1 MSTRKTANK
10 SNKYIVDECFRPLEE
25 FPFGKLPTLKQVL
38 ERCLYFK
45 DYRKDSVQ
53 RDVSVELFNLWVNYN
68 VYPISVIGI
77 KTKLSSYIENFYK
90 FVNYDKKKRGQKYET
105 DAGGFIE
112 EANQLFDV
120 HQKDHKKLAEIEK
133 KFLLKNLFFRYQIS
147 DRAGAAIASAT
158 LVDFGVITKDKM
170 QHVID
175 K

>member
-25 FPFGKLPTLKQVL
+25 FPSGKLPTLKQVL

-53 RDVSVELFNLWVNYN
+53 SDVSVELFNLWVNYN
-68 VYPISVIGI
+68 VYPISAIGI
-77 KTKLSSYIENFYK
+77 KTKLSSYIEKFYK

-120 HQKDHKKLAEIEK
+120 HQKDQKKLAEIEK
-133 KFLLKNLFFRYQIS
+133 KFLLKMTDEDYKFYEVS
-147 DRAGAAIASAT
+147 
-158 LVDFGVITKDKM
+158 ITSK
-170 QHVID
+170 V
-175 K
+175 